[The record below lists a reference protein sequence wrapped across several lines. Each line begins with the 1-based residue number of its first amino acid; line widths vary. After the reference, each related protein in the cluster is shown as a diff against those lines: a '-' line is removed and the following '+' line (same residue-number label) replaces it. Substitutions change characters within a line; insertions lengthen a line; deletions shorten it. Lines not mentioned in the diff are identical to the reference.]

1 MTGQDRFVARHT
13 TDWEALEQV
22 LDRLEGGQTVAAPDF
37 PQAYRRLCQQLALAR
52 SRAYNPDLVDRLNR
66 MVLRGH
72 QQLYGRPLIAP
83 RLLEGIQRTFPRRVR
98 QEWRLV
104 AASAALFVL
113 PLLLTVLA
121 IKLNPESI
129 HSVLDPMM
137 LENVEQM
144 YDPDSEQFL
153 HERSAETDI
162 EMFGFYI
169 RNNIGVGFRIF
180 ASGLLAGL
188 GSVFFLMFNG
198 VSIGAVIGHLENIGF
213 VGTLYPFM
221 IAHGAFELTAIVL
234 AGAAGLRLGLAL
246 IAPGRYSRRTAMAQA
261 AKTAMPIVYGFTGM
275 LVIAAGLEAFWS
287 PRHTL
292 PLGLRYGVGAAMWVL
307 VGVYLAGAGRGDAT
321 R

>member
-1 MTGQDRFVARHT
+1 MTGQDRFIARHAA
-13 TDWEALEQV
+13 DWEALEVV

-52 SRAYNPDLVDRLNR
+52 SRAYNPELVDRLNR

-83 RLLEGIQRTFPRRVR
+83 RLMEGIQRTFPARVR

-104 AASAALFVL
+104 AASAALFAV
-113 PLLLTVLA
+113 PLLITVLA
-121 IKLNPESI
+121 VRHNPEAI
-129 HSVLDPMM
+129 HSILNPMM
-137 LENVEQM
+137 LDNVEQM
-144 YDPDSEQFL
+144 YDPASEQFL
-153 HERSAETDI
+153 HERTAETDI

-169 RNNIGVGFRIF
+169 RNNIGVGFRLF

-188 GSVFFLMFNG
+188 GSVFFLIFNG
-198 VSIGAVIGHLENIGF
+198 VSIGAVIGHLDNVGF
-213 VGTLYPFM
+213 TSTLYPFM

-246 IAPGRYSRRTAMAQA
+246 IAPGRHSRRAAMAMA

-292 PLGLRYGVGAAMWVL
+292 PLALRYGVGAAMWVL
-307 VGVYLAGAGRGDAT
+307 VGVYLVGAGRRDAA